1 MTGRIGGPADRRID
15 TPGTT
20 AAPGAPSAE
29 KQALIEAFDQVIKAD
44 TEQRER
50 APEVQ
55 RAPRRW
61 PLHPVAVLALLL
73 LAGVGAWIGATR
85 PSWLLERGM
94 PVENAAMQDAS
105 LRLAMAMQFQRI
117 ERYRS
122 TNRRLPASLAE
133 VGPPM
138 QGITYERAGS
148 DQYVLR
154 GRNGGASLMLR
165 STDPVKEFV
174 GSSYT
179 LIQGRGQR

>member
-1 MTGRIGGPADRRID
+1 MTGRIGGQPDRRID
-15 TPGTT
+15 APGTAT
-20 AAPGAPSAE
+20 AAGAPSAE
-29 KQALIEAFDQVIKAD
+29 KQALLEAFDQVIKAD

-50 APEVQ
+50 TPEVR

-61 PLHPVAVLALLL
+61 PLHPVAVLALLV
-73 LAGVGAWIGATR
+73 LAGVGGWIGVTR
-85 PSWLLERGM
+85 PPWLFERGL
-94 PVENAAMQDAS
+94 PVENAALQDAS

-117 ERYRS
+117 ERYR
-122 TNRRLPASLAE
+122 TTYRRLPASLGE

-165 STDPVKEFV
+165 STDPVGEFV